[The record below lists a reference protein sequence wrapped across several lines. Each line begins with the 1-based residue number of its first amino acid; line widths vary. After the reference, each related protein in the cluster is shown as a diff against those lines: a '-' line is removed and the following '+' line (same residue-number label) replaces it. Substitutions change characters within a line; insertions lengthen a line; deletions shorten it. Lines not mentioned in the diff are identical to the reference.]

1 LQALKELLHGLA
13 IMDGTINQLARPLE
27 TPTNSLDVERG
38 ILNGNAIS
46 LDGLLSAAARDGPA

>member
-1 LQALKELLHGLA
+1 
-13 IMDGTINQLARPLE
+13 MDGTINQLARPLE